1 MPDHPKHPSL
11 LVLGYSEAAMLL
23 AGPNA
28 TCINAVITIHGA
40 HEHAVDVPT
49 ATHRLTLFF
58 DDTESIDWTDP
69 TRAEAAWARQKWSK
83 EMGRPL
89 TPPTIEHA
97 QAIIDFART
106 IADLEGTVLCQCHAG
121 ISRSPAAALL
131 CLATWTGQ
139 GHEQYCIDRLLRI
152 RPAAVPLRDLIAF
165 GDTLLGRGA
174 NLLRAVLDRRQG

>member
-1 MPDHPKHPSL
+1 MRELPRGHPKHPSL
-11 LVLGYSEAAMLL
+11 LVLG
-23 AGPNA
+23 
-28 TCINAVITIHGA
+28 
-40 HEHAVDVPT
+40 
-49 ATHRLTLFF
+49 
-58 DDTESIDWTDP
+58 DDTECIDWTDP

-89 TPPTIEHA
+89 TPPTIDDA
-97 QAIIDFART
+97 KSIIDFARSVAAIAGT
-106 IADLEGTVLCQCHAG
+106 ILCHCQAG

-165 GDTLLGRGA
+165 GDTVLARGGK
-174 NLLRAVLDRRQG
+174 LLRATTHARQQG